1 MFFIKIEYTNI
12 SVVILDTKHCEGR
25 QLNLQ
30 IKVINIYHGSKC
42 KSKDSGVAI
51 LKTHAEKVENEGM
64 IGGEDTSNIMSKYYW
79 HEQFIICKSVH
90 YV

>member
-42 KSKDSGVAI
+42 KSKDSGV
-51 LKTHAEKVENEGM
+51 
-64 IGGEDTSNIMSKYYW
+64 SNFKNS
-79 HEQFIICKSVH
+79 CRKSRE
-90 YV
+90 